1 MTSLWAASAFFL
13 AIHLVVAGTAL
24 RAAIVGMISE
34 RAWFASF
41 SIVSLVGIAWLSMSY
56 NEAVTGPNPLY
67 WVPPIWAMHLSPIV
81 ILIAALFVVI
91 GVTTPNPTSVGTEEL
106 AKDPETVKGML
117 RITRHPFLWGVTI
130 WALWHILINGDQ
142 ASVIF
147 FGTFALLAVLGTFS
161 IDGKKRK
168 KLGDAWTGFASRT
181 SNLPFAAI
189 IAGRNQLRIGEL
201 GWWRI
206 LLALVIFGGAF
217 YGHLWAFGVSPV
229 PGWMPY

>member
-24 RAAIVGMISE
+24 RGAIIGLISE
-34 RAWFASF
+34 RAWLASF
-41 SIVSLVGIAWLSMSY
+41 SILSLIGIVWLSMAY
-56 NEAVTGPNPLY
+56 NEAVLGPNPLY
-67 WVPPIWAMHLSPIV
+67 WAPPLWTLHLSPIV
-81 ILIAALFVVI
+81 VLIAALFVVI
-91 GVTTPNPTSVGTEEL
+91 GVTTPNPTSVGAEEL
-106 AKDPETVKGML
+106 ARNPDTVKGML

-161 IDGKKRK
+161 IDDKKRK
-168 KLGDAWTGFASRT
+168 KLGDDWTGFASRT

-189 IAGRNQLRIGEL
+189 IAGRNQLKIGEL

>member
-24 RAAIVGMISE
+24 RGAIVGVISE
-34 RAWFASF
+34 RAWLASF
-41 SIVSLVGIAWLSMSY
+41 SILSLIGIVWLSMSY
-56 NEAVTGPNPLY
+56 NEAVLGPNPLY
-67 WVPPIWAMHLSPIV
+67 WAPPLWMLHLSPIV
-81 ILIAALFVVI
+81 ILIAGLFVVI
-91 GVTTPNPTSVGTEEL
+91 GITTPNPTSVGAEDL
-106 AKDPETVKGML
+106 AKNPGTVKGML

-161 IDGKKRK
+161 IDDKRRK
-168 KLGDAWTGFASRT
+168 KLGDAWTGFAART

>member
-1 MTSLWAASAFFL
+1 MTSLWAAAAFFL

-24 RAAIVGMISE
+24 RGAIIGVISE
-34 RAWFASF
+34 RAWLASF
-41 SIVSLVGIAWLSMSY
+41 SILSLIGIVWLSMTY
-56 NEAVTGPNPLY
+56 NEALLGPNPLY
-67 WVPPIWAMHLSPIV
+67 WAPPLWTLHLSPIV
-81 ILIAALFVVI
+81 VLIAALFVVI
-91 GVTTPNPTSVGTEEL
+91 GVTTPNPTSVGAEEL
-106 AKDPETVKGML
+106 ARNPDTVKGML

-161 IDGKKRK
+161 IDDKKRK
-168 KLGDAWTGFASRT
+168 KLGDDWTGFASRT

-189 IAGRNQLRIGEL
+189 IAGRNQLKIGEL

>member
-24 RAAIVGMISE
+24 RGAIIGLISE
-34 RAWFASF
+34 RAWLASF
-41 SIVSLVGIAWLSMSY
+41 SILSLIGIVWLSMTY
-56 NEAVTGPNPLY
+56 NEAALGPNPLY
-67 WVPPIWAMHLSPIV
+67 WAPPLWTLHLSPIV
-81 ILIAALFVVI
+81 VLIAALFVVI
-91 GVTTPNPTSVGTEEL
+91 GVTTPNPTSVGAEEL
-106 AKDPETVKGML
+106 ARNPDTVKGML

-161 IDGKKRK
+161 IDDKKRK
-168 KLGDAWTGFASRT
+168 KLGDDWTGFASRT

-189 IAGRNQLRIGEL
+189 IAGRNQLKIGEL

-206 LLALVIFGGAF
+206 LLALVIFGAAF

>member
-24 RAAIVGMISE
+24 RGAIVGLISE
-34 RAWFASF
+34 RAWLASF
-41 SIVSLVGIAWLSMSY
+41 SILSLIGIVWLSMTY
-56 NEAVTGPNPLY
+56 NEAVLGPNPLY
-67 WVPPIWAMHLSPIV
+67 WAPPLWTLHLSPIV
-81 ILIAALFVVI
+81 ILIAGLFVVI
-91 GVTTPNPTSVGTEEL
+91 GVTTPNPTSVGAEEL
-106 AKDPETVKGML
+106 ARNPDTVKGML

-161 IDGKKRK
+161 IDDKKRK
-168 KLGDAWTGFASRT
+168 KLGDDWTGFASRT

-189 IAGRNQLRIGEL
+189 IAGRNQLKIGEL

>member
-1 MTSLWAASAFFL
+1 MTNLWAAAAFFL

-24 RAAIVGMISE
+24 RAAIVGVISE

-41 SIVSLVGIAWLSMSY
+41 SIVSLVGIAWLAMSY

-67 WVPPIWAMHLSPIV
+67 WAPPVWAMHLSPIV

-117 RITRHPFLWGVTI
+117 RITRHPFLWGTAI

-161 IDGKKRK
+161 IDDKKRK
-168 KLGDAWTGFASRT
+168 KLGDAWTGFAART

-189 IAGRNQLRIGEL
+189 IAGRNQLKIGEL

-206 LLALVIFGGAF
+206 LLALVIFGAAF

>member
-1 MTSLWAASAFFL
+1 MTNLWAAAAFFL

-24 RAAIVGMISE
+24 RAAIVGVISE
-34 RAWFASF
+34 RAWLASF
-41 SIVSLVGIAWLSMSY
+41 SILSLVGIAWLAMSY
-56 NEAVTGPNPLY
+56 NEAATGPNPLY
-67 WVPPIWAMHLSPIV
+67 WAPPIWAMHLSPIV

-117 RITRHPFLWGVTI
+117 RITRHPFLWGVAI

-161 IDGKKRK
+161 IDDKRRK
-168 KLGDAWTGFASRT
+168 KLGDIWTGFASRT

-189 IAGRNQLRIGEL
+189 VAGRNQLKIGEL

-206 LLALVIFGGAF
+206 LLALVIFGAAL

>member
-24 RAAIVGMISE
+24 RGAIVGLISE
-34 RAWFASF
+34 RAWLASF
-41 SIVSLVGIAWLSMSY
+41 SILSLIGIVWLSMTY
-56 NEAVTGPNPLY
+56 NEAVLGPNPLY
-67 WVPPIWAMHLSPIV
+67 WAPPLWTLHLSPIV
-81 ILIAALFVVI
+81 ILIAGLFVVI
-91 GVTTPNPTSVGTEEL
+91 GITTPNPTSVGAEDL
-106 AKDPETVKGML
+106 AKKPDTVKGML

-161 IDGKKRK
+161 IDDKKRK
-168 KLGDAWTGFASRT
+168 KLGDDWTGFAART

-189 IAGRNQLRIGEL
+189 IAGRNQLKIGEL

>member
-1 MTSLWAASAFFL
+1 MTNLWAASAFFL

-24 RAAIVGMISE
+24 RAAIVGVISE

-41 SIVSLVGIAWLSMSY
+41 SIVSLIGIAWLSMSY
-56 NEAVTGPNPLY
+56 NEAVTGPNHLY
-67 WVPPIWAMHLSPIV
+67 WAPPIWAMHLSPLV
-81 ILIAALFVVI
+81 ILLAALFVVI
-91 GVTTPNPTSVGTEEL
+91 GVTTPNPTSVGAGDL
-106 AKDPETVKGML
+106 AADPEAVKGML
-117 RITRHPFLWGVTI
+117 RITRHPFLWGVAI
-130 WALWHILINGDQ
+130 WAVWHILINGDQ
-142 ASVIF
+142 ASIIF

-161 IDGKKRK
+161 IDDKRRR
-168 KLGDAWTGFASRT
+168 KLGDTWRGFASRT

-189 IAGRNQLRIGEL
+189 IAGRNQLKIGEL

-229 PGWMPY
+229 PGWHPY